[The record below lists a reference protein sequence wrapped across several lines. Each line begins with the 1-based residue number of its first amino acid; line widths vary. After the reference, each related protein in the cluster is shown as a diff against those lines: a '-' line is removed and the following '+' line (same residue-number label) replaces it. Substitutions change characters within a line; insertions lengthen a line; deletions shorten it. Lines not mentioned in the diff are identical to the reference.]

1 MGTRDLYDVYSQ
13 SHFTL
18 WNVLKGNAET
28 TKFEASPP
36 PDDCTYFVP
45 FNMASALR
53 QLTDIIAQNVEKI
66 TEIYENVGV
75 ALPTL
80 DEPSRSNATLAS
92 NAELIQSI
100 TLVHSAASQLLATLL
115 PSPLVILEAFTG
127 VRLSNKPD

>member
-1 MGTRDLYDVYSQ
+1 
-13 SHFTL
+13 
-18 WNVLKGNAET
+18 
-28 TKFEASPP
+28 
-36 PDDCTYFVP
+36 
-45 FNMASALR
+45 MASALR